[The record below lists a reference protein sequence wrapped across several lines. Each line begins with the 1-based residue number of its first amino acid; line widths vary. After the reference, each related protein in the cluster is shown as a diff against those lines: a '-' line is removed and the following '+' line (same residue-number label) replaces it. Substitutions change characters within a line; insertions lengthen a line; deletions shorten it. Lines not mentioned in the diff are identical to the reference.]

1 MGLTYLEDPEGQHAQ
16 RPAAFS
22 GQMQEKGL
30 DTTTF
35 STVLTSQ
42 GTVSE
47 GGRVTA
53 RFWKVGIGLPSMFIS
68 LLSLPVSERLELF
81 CVKAYLDLM

>member
-30 DTTTF
+30 DTTTS

-42 GTVSE
+42 GMVSE

-53 RFWKVGIGLPSMFIS
+53 RFWKIGIGLPSMFIS
-68 LLSLPVSERLELF
+68 LLSLSVSEGLELF
-81 CVKAYLDLM
+81 CVKAYLDVM